1 MRVAIINQF
10 SSAGGGS
17 RFARALVMGLAQAEP
32 ASEFDFFA
40 DASAILRDG
49 LIVLF
54 APHPNVRVI
63 PMADGAVVD
72 LAHATG
78 GSPMKTAREWAI
90 RQPSIVR
97 AYRWLKFDVLG
108 RPTSAPSMRLPAET
122 IRVLDT
128 YDVVY
133 LAWPYFIRPV
143 DVTVPVVATFHD
155 FNFKHGFGNF
165 STEMLENVE
174 CDTHEWLSSNVQ
186 PVSSTQFIADELRTY
201 YPNHVLEPKVVFLS
215 MFAVHDPSPNEI
227 AEVQSSLSIPTEYVL
242 CPSNTA
248 PHKNLIGLL
257 RALGRLKREGAGVP
271 LVLTGFGTD
280 DLNRLAAGNRE
291 LLAMYQATFDLYDV
305 MLEEGLELGV
315 DVFAL
320 GFVTDL
326 EMDALI
332 RGARAVVAPSR
343 YEAGS
348 GPALDAW
355 KLGTLVISSNIP
367 PVLEQMEFLHTCAYL
382 FDPED
387 SAEMAAVIQ
396 TALSDAGTAQTM
408 IKESLAG
415 MARYT
420 WIDVAKAYLEVFR
433 GAVRRAGG
441 TVSDMKTEPVTGEV
455 L

>member
-32 ASEFDFFA
+32 SSEFDFFA
-40 DASAILRDG
+40 DASAVMRDG
-49 LIVLF
+49 LIELF
-54 APHPNVRVI
+54 APYPNVRVI
-63 PMADGAVVD
+63 PLANGAVTD

-78 GSPMKTAREWAI
+78 GSTVRAAGEWAI
-90 RQPSIVR
+90 RQPAIVR
-97 AYRWLKFDVLG
+97 AYRWFKFAVLR
-108 RPTSAPSMRLPAET
+108 RPTAAPSMRLPAET

-133 LAWPYFIRPV
+133 LAWLYFIRPI
-143 DVTVPVVATFHD
+143 DVAAPMVATFHD

-165 STEMLENVE
+165 SPEMLENVE
-174 CDTHEWLSSNVQ
+174 RDTRKWLSANVQ

-201 YPNHVLEPKVVFLS
+201 YPSHVLEPKVVFLS
-215 MFAVHDPSPNEI
+215 TFAVHDPSSSEI
-227 AEVQSSLSIPTEYVL
+227 AKVQGNLSVPTEYVL

-248 PHKNLIGLL
+248 PHKNLIGLF
-257 RALGRLKREGAGVP
+257 RALGQLKRQGDGVP

-280 DLNRLAAGNRE
+280 DINRLAAGNRE
-291 LLAMYQATFDLYDV
+291 LLAKYQATFDLYDV

-367 PVLEQMEFLHTCAYL
+367 PVLEQMEFLHTRAYL
-382 FDPED
+382 FDPENP
-387 SAEMAAVIQ
+387 SEMAAVIQ
-396 TALSDAGTAQTM
+396 TALSDEGAAQTM
-408 IKESLAG
+408 VEESLAG
-415 MARYT
+415 MATYT

-433 GAVRRAGG
+433 DVARRAS
-441 TVSDMKTEPVTGEV
+441 TPPTERIADKPARE